1 MRVGQEGLEKLID
14 ERQIETEIMIPFGL
28 NEERKRSNP
37 ICNIHFTQFYL
48 DDYLFFPE
56 RLDHPKLILR

>member
-37 ICNIHFTQFYL
+37 ICNIHFIQFYL